1 MDGSSCL
8 CPYTSLA
15 IDCKQA
21 SLYECNHRFKGVT
34 KQDQSSFTTLKF
46 EKFDYN
52 EESAVKTYFGPHY
65 LHSGVVYGHSSH
77 NYEMMMRRQFALR
90 TDRGYDDWLRGSQE
104 YVHIID
110 GYSEWLEEVKGR
122 IEKLSPDCDI
132 QTLLYE
138 YVHRPH
144 PKRLIRIRAYEQL
157 RDQGL
162 LEDYEAYCICVT
174 FKLKIPEFAKPGKY
188 PRVIGDFG
196 PAGCLLGGFLLE
208 YAKKAFIEP
217 IEVNGVTLVFVPCP
231 STPALIRVFRDLAY
245 GSKTVLYLFSDDF
258 CFAFT
263 LPGGRRV
270 MANGDISKCDCSVG
284 DPLFAIAKE
293 VLSSEGMEELAAA
306 VIAQCRKPCILRDR
320 DFRKIIKVQPLHHT
334 LSSGTVLT
342 TFLDN
347 MATSLIGLAMN
358 SVLDTLTD
366 DSSNE
371 EIQAVLETG
380 ASFAGFIVTFEICSS
395 YHNLQF
401 LKHSPCMAEDGL
413 LYPVLNMGVVLRTLG
428 QKDGHFPHKS
438 YSDFER
444 RAEQFNS
451 GVVKGF
457 CHMGNH
463 SFHTVLR
470 NRFDAPSAPVYKNF
484 ISMELK
490 DYEITKT
497 PYITDD
503 ELVTRYISIDSSLEL
518 TDYHELLMLTSSARF
533 GDAIDCKASRVILK
547 ADYGL

>member
-21 SLYECNHRFKGVT
+21 SLYECNYRFRGVT
-34 KQDQSSFTTLKF
+34 KRDQSSFTTLR
-46 EKFDYN
+46 FDYFDCN

-65 LHSGVVYGHSSH
+65 LHSGVVYGHSSC

-90 TDRGYDDWLRGSQE
+90 MDRGYDDWLRGSQE
-104 YVHIID
+104 YVHIIE
-110 GYSEWLEEVKGR
+110 GYAEWLDAVKSR
-122 IEKLSPDCDI
+122 VEKLAPDCDI

-144 PKRLIRIRAYEQL
+144 PKRLLRIRAYEQL
-157 RDQGL
+157 KMEGL

-196 PAGCLLGGFLLE
+196 VCGSILGGFLLE
-208 YAKKAFIEP
+208 YAKKAFIDP
-217 IEVNGVTLVFVPCP
+217 IEVNGLVLVFVPCP
-231 STPALIRVFRDLAY
+231 STPALMQVFRDLVY
-245 GSKTVLYLFSDDF
+245 SNKTTLYLFSDDF

-270 MANGDISKCDCSVG
+270 MTNGDISKCDCSIG
-284 DPLFAIAKE
+284 DPVFEIAKE
-293 VLSSEGMEELAAA
+293 ALSSEGMEELAAA
-306 VIAQCRKPCILRDR
+306 VIAQCKKPCILRDR
-320 DFRKIIKVQPLHHT
+320 DFRKILAVQPLYHT
-334 LSSGTVLT
+334 VSSGTVLT
-342 TFLDN
+342 TFLAN
-347 MATSLIGLAMN
+347 IATSLIGLSMN
-358 SVLDTLTD
+358 AVLCHLTD
-366 DSSNE
+366 ESSDA

-380 ASFAGFIVTFEICSS
+380 AAFAGFSVTFEICKT

-413 LYPVLNMGVVLRTLG
+413 LYPVLNLGVVLRSLG
-428 QKDGHFPHKS
+428 QKDGHFEHKS
-438 YSDFER
+438 YADFER

-470 NRFDAPSAPVYKNF
+470 NRFNAPSAPVYKNYF
-484 ISMELK
+484 SMELK
-490 DYEITKT
+490 DYEVLKT

-503 ELVTRYISIDSSLEL
+503 ELITRYISLDKRLEL
-518 TDYHELLMLTSSARF
+518 TDYHELLMLTNSARF
-533 GDAIDCKASRVILK
+533 GDAIDCLASRVILK
-547 ADYGL
+547 SDYGL